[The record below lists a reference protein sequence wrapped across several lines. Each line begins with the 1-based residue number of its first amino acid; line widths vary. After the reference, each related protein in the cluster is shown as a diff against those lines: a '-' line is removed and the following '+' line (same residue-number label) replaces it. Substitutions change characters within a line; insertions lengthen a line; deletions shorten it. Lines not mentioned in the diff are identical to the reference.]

1 MIIRKIAVGNSNEAF
16 VEENLKSGLNI
27 ISSDDNNKGKTIVMQ
42 AMMYAIGNEPTFPTT
57 FEYREYYYYTEFE
70 VNKKNYRI
78 CRYRDNFALID
89 NDRLMLFDSVS
100 ELKRYWTK
108 YIFAL
113 PEIIKNGISKI
124 VDPVL
129 FFQIFFIGQDKKDTS
144 NISHA
149 GLYNKKDFEEMLF
162 SLLDLSGYKL
172 DLSEIE
178 QIKKDIVS
186 MKDEKKSLL
195 KKHKILSSK
204 KAPVQYLSAVSDRA
218 VFEDK
223 IAQMDKIN
231 STISELRK
239 ARSLAANRKS
249 KWENTIKE
257 LKSLNRNIDVG
268 ELRCMDC
275 DSKNI
280 AYATSSKKTA
290 YIFDVST
297 VEMRTEIINSIYDK
311 MEAYDEEI
319 EKYETLIAKHQ
330 EKLRA
335 LMVDEEI
342 TLEALIELKEKIFSA
357 SDAEKRINEIEQEL
371 NELYDKLSIS
381 ETATEETRDK
391 RNSTM
396 TIILQEM
403 NQLYKQIDPNGN
415 LVFRGLFTKRDE
427 VFSGSEATIFH
438 VVKMYALQKVLKHN
452 WPIIIDSFRAEDLS
466 TNKEKIVIE
475 KYGELENQVIFTTT
489 LKDEEMGKY
498 DNRPEIN
505 HIDYKD
511 HVPSKMLS
519 SVYCERFRE
528 LIDDFSFNI
537 SCNE

>member
-1 MIIRKIAVGNSNEAF
+1 MIIRKIAVGNSHEAF
-16 VEENLKSGLNI
+16 VEENLVNGLNI
-27 ISSDDNNKGKTIVMQ
+27 ISSDDNNKGKTITMQ
-42 AMMYAIGNEPTFPTT
+42 AMMYALGNEPTFPTS
-57 FEYREYYYYTEFE
+57 FQYREYYYYTEFE
-70 VNKKNYRI
+70 VNEKKYRI
-78 CRYRDNFALID
+78 CRYGDNFALID
-89 NDRLMLFDSVS
+89 NNRLMLFESVS

-108 YIFAL
+108 HIFTL
-113 PEIIKNGISKI
+113 PEIMKNGISKI

-149 GLYNKKDFEEMLF
+149 GLYNKKDFEEMLY

-172 DLSEIE
+172 NLKEIE
-178 QIKKDIVS
+178 QVKRDIVS
-186 MKDEKKSLL
+186 LKDEKKSLL
-195 KKHKILSSK
+195 KKHKILLSK

-218 VFEDK
+218 VFKDK

-280 AYATSSKKTA
+280 AYATSSKKSA

-311 MEAYDEEI
+311 MAAYDEEI
-319 EKYETLIAKHQ
+319 ERYDVVIAEHQ
-330 EKLRA
+330 KRLRVLMDDEK
-335 LMVDEEI
+335 V

-357 SDAEKRINEIEQEL
+357 SDTEMRIIKIEKEL
-371 NELYDKLSIS
+371 NELQDKLKTS
-381 ETATEETRDK
+381 ETTTEETRTK
-391 RNSTM
+391 RESTIE
-396 TIILQEM
+396 IILEEM
-403 NQLYKQIDPNGN
+403 NQLYKKIDPNGN
-415 LVFRGLFTKRDE
+415 LVFKGLFTKRDE

-438 VVKMYALQKVLKHN
+438 IVKMYALQKVLGHN

-466 TNKEKIVIE
+466 TNKEKVVIE
-475 KYGELENQVIFTTT
+475 KYGELKNQVIFTTT

-498 DNRPEIN
+498 DERPEIN
-505 HIDYKD
+505 HIDYKN
-511 HVPSKMLS
+511 HAPSKMLS
-519 SVYCERFRE
+519 SDYCERFRQ
-528 LIDDFSFNI
+528 LLDDFSFNV
-537 SCNE
+537 S